1 MEIVRLPA
9 FSVIGIR
16 VEADWDGLWKIM
28 PDAWR
33 ALYSLCDEIPNRVD
47 DVLMD
52 IALDKRGDTYVQLIG
67 AEVSAV
73 EIVPDGMEAV
83 EIAAQSYV
91 HYRHNGS
98 LPEIATSFGRIYEW
112 AAQNGVHVDDF
123 KLDIGYSPEDETYP
137 HDLYV
142 RVKDG
147 SEGVEVARVRRS

>member
-112 AAQNGVHVDDF
+112 AERSGHRVDDF
-123 KLDIGYSPEDETYP
+123 KLDIGYSPKDEAYP

-142 RVKDG
+142 RVNNG
-147 SEGVEVARVRRS
+147 SEDTETSRVRRS